1 MGNGNGLDKMLL
13 KRRLDRGFHFFDLL
27 YQTLDLAACA
37 SIEQGYPRTCTS
49 GIARGADLV

>member
-13 KRRLDRGFHFFDLL
+13 KRWFGRGFHFFDLL
-27 YQTLDLAACA
+27 YQALDLSTCA
-37 SIEQGYPRTCTS
+37 FIEQGYPRTCTS